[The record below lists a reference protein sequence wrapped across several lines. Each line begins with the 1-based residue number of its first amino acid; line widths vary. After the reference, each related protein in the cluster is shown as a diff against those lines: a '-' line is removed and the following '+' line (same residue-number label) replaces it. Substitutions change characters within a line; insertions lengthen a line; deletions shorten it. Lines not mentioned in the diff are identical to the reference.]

1 MEAFEIFTMALGL
14 QEPWYVTKA
23 EFVNCEDSSKEL
35 HIWID
40 FTKGY
45 KFCFGNGLTY
55 PAYDTVEKVWRHLN
69 FFQHKCYI
77 HARVPRLRISE
88 HEVKYV
94 DVPWARMNSGLQCF
108 SKHTQ
113 CSL

>member
-1 MEAFEIFTMALGL
+1 MEAIEIFTMALGL

-45 KFCFGNGLTY
+45 KFCFGNGLAY
-55 PAYDTVEKVWRHLN
+55 PAYDTVEKVVNVQL
-69 FFQHKCYI
+69 
-77 HARVPRLRISE
+77 LLISFKQSTFE
-88 HEVKYV
+88 YPV
-94 DVPWARMNSGLQCF
+94 LC
-108 SKHTQ
+108 
-113 CSL
+113 